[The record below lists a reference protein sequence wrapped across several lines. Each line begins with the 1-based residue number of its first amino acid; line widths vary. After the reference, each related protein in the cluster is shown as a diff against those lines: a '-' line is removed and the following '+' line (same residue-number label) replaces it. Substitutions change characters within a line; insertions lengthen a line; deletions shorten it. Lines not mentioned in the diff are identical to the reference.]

1 MFYALLG
8 RSRIWCSIRTC
19 CFPSVGCRKGGIC
32 RFSAAIFPVR
42 RCTSRIDLGGKVSM
56 SAAMF
61 RVGLDSPFGYK
72 VSEKLSGG
80 HSKSAFYRIQFH
92 PELIKNVE
100 TLLEL

>member
-1 MFYALLG
+1 
-8 RSRIWCSIRTC
+8 
-19 CFPSVGCRKGGIC
+19 
-32 RFSAAIFPVR
+32 
-42 RCTSRIDLGGKVSM
+42 M